1 MASSHTGSKWVSTTQ
16 STLKSAFSNTSKPT
30 PKTLI
35 PHGFKRP
42 KPPLL
47 AGKPPTNS
55 GNEIGHNRIADNKPL
70 ETSSNTNNL
79 AATTDKIAAEQ
90 TASKAELK
98 DSSAKVSAPESSAM
112 PSSTKEN
119 VSTTPANNVAN
130 QGNGNTP
137 NGGVTQGTSSTLK
150 KMLGF
155 VGGYFTGDNS
165 TSEKKEETTIS
176 EAGLAPRFDV
186 TVVKGSS
193 ETKDHVTVPTSTK
206 EFQIKE

>member
-1 MASSHTGSKWVSTTQ
+1 MVSSHTGSKWVSTTQ

-47 AGKPPTNS
+47 SGNPATTS
-55 GNEIGHNRIADNKPL
+55 GNENGHNRIGDNKPS
-70 ETSSNTNNL
+70 EASSSSNNPT
-79 AATTDKIAAEQ
+79 AIADKVAAEQ
-90 TASKAELK
+90 TSSKAELK
-98 DSSAKVSAPESSAM
+98 DNSIKVSVPESSAM

-119 VSTTPANNVAN
+119 VSTNPANNLAN
-130 QGNGNTP
+130 QGSGGTP

-165 TSEKKEETTIS
+165 TSEKKEIS

-193 ETKDHVTVPTSTK
+193 ETKDHATVPTTTK